1 MKSTFSLFYILF
13 FYSVFS
19 QVKYQKNINPF
30 SIYPE
35 FQKFDFEKN
44 KNDYTNLP
52 YDSSGVFRM
61 LSDGTIFRAEDF
73 NKTDIWY
80 HVIPSKS
87 YVTLNYN
94 FYPSGNLK
102 EFGQFANFDAYVTKI
117 GIWKTYDE
125 NGKLI
130 KMTDEDIKFK
140 KFTFSNV
147 LEFMQEKG
155 HIDLET
161 GKNRTITSFYFDPKE
176 EIWELY
182 VQTYYNEEVEE
193 KGIRYIINCKKG
205 KLKKTLYIEKCLY
218 PFEGLCEKINREKKP
233 KKNHVYETLF
243 EQRDIQ

>member
-1 MKSTFSLFYILF
+1 
-13 FYSVFS
+13 
-19 QVKYQKNINPF
+19 
-30 SIYPE
+30 
-35 FQKFDFEKN
+35 
-44 KNDYTNLP
+44 
-52 YDSSGVFRM
+52 
-61 LSDGTIFRAEDF
+61 
-73 NKTDIWY
+73 
-80 HVIPSKS
+80 
-87 YVTLNYN
+87 
-94 FYPSGNLK
+94 
-102 EFGQFANFDAYVTKI
+102 
-117 GIWKTYDE
+117 
-125 NGKLI
+125 
-130 KMTDEDIKFK
+130 MTDEDIKFK

-147 LEFMQEKG
+147 LEFMQEKE

-182 VQTYYNEEVEE
+182 IQTYYDEEVEE